1 MEAELFERFSRQ
13 VLLKGI
19 GQEGMKRIRGSRV
32 AVIGCG
38 ALGSA
43 EAELLARAG
52 VGFLRV
58 VDRDVVDYTNI
69 HRTHMVGEREA
80 EEGKPKALAC
90 QEGVKS
96 IDGSIR
102 VEAVIDD
109 VDSDNVE
116 DLVRDVD
123 IVLDGTDNLETRFL
137 VNEAAVKIGKPW
149 VYAGVNGWYG
159 TVMFIS
165 PRKGP
170 CLRCFMSP
178 EMAQNTSCDIIPTI
192 GTVTTIT
199 GSVAAGL
206 ALRYLAGDEPE
217 PGELILIDGRLMNI
231 EKISVKRD
239 PHCPVCGL
247 GRFEMLSRRPSYGV
261 VRLCGSR
268 AFKVRLNRPVKL
280 EEAVKA
286 LERANELVM
295 ARPGWVRVLTR
306 EGASVTIVGRLVI
319 IENVKD
325 ETAAAQVYNELMRVL
340 GLSSV

>member
-1 MEAELFERFSRQ
+1 LST
-13 VLLKGI
+13 GN
-19 GQEGMKRIRGSRV
+19 
-32 AVIGCG
+32 
-38 ALGSA
+38 
-43 EAELLARAG
+43 
-52 VGFLRV
+52 
-58 VDRDVVDYTNI
+58 VVDYTNI
-69 HRTHMVGEREA
+69 TGPTWLARGRPK
-80 EEGKPKALAC
+80 EGKPKALAC
-90 QEGVKS
+90 QEGVKG

-123 IVLDGTDNLETRFL
+123 IALDGTDNLETRFL

-217 PGELILIDGRLMNI
+217 PGELILISG
-231 EKISVKRD
+231 K
-239 PHCPVCGL
+239 
-247 GRFEMLSRRPSYGV
+247 
-261 VRLCGSR
+261 
-268 AFKVRLNRPVKL
+268 KL
-280 EEAVKA
+280 
-286 LERANELVM
+286 
-295 ARPGWVRVLTR
+295 
-306 EGASVTIVGRLVI
+306 
-319 IENVKD
+319 
-325 ETAAAQVYNELMRVL
+325 
-340 GLSSV
+340 